1 MKKWNLVVDV
11 ALCNNCNNCFL
22 ANKDEHVDN
31 DFPGYAAP
39 QPKHGHRWI
48 DILRRERG
56 RAPMVDVAYLP
67 TLCNHCDDAPCVKAS
82 PDGAVYQRPDG
93 IVIID
98 PQKAAGKKEIV
109 GSCPYGAIW
118 WNEERKV
125 AQKWIFDAHL
135 LDQGWRE
142 PRCAQVCPTGAI
154 RSLKVEDSEMAQV
167 AASEALEVLHP
178 EFNAKPR
185 VYYKNLYRYAQCFI
199 GGSVAV
205 DRNGIIDCLE
215 GAEVTLT
222 RDGAK
227 LAQQRTDN
235 YGDFK
240 FDRLDQDSGVYSI
253 EISHPDHGGR
263 AVEAQLG
270 ESQTVGVIYLDG
282 SQPKEPLS

>member
-1 MKKWNLVVDV
+1 MKKWNLIIDV
-11 ALCNNCNNCFL
+11 ARCNNCNNCFL

-39 QPKHGHRWI
+39 QPRHGHRWI

-67 TLCNHCDDAPCVKAS
+67 TLCNHCDDAPCVNAS
-82 PDGAVYQRPDG
+82 RDGAVYKRPDG

-118 WNEERKV
+118 WNEERQV
-125 AQKWIFDAHL
+125 AQTWIFDAHL
-135 LDQGWRE
+135 LDQGWQE
-142 PRCAQVCPTGAI
+142 PRCAQVCPTAAI
-154 RSLKVEDSEMAQV
+154 RSLKAEDSEMQGV
-167 AASEALEVLHP
+167 AESEALEVLHP
-178 EFNAKPR
+178 ELGTKPR
-185 VYYKNLYRYAQCFI
+185 VYYKNLYRYTKCFI

-205 DRNGIIDCLE
+205 ERNGVVDCLE
-215 GAEVTLT
+215 GADVTLSIA
-222 RDGAK
+222 GAQ

-240 FDRLDQDSGVYSI
+240 FDRLNKDSGTYAI
-253 EISHPDHGGR
+253 EIFHPAHGR
-263 AVEAQLG
+263 QVVAARSG
-270 ESQTVGVIYLDG
+270 ESQYLGTIYL
-282 SQPKEPLS
+282 K

>member
-1 MKKWNLVVDV
+1 MKKWNLIIDV
-11 ALCNNCNNCFL
+11 ARCNNCNNCFL

-39 QPKHGHRWI
+39 QPRHGHRWI

-67 TLCNHCDDAPCVKAS
+67 TLCNHCDDAPCVNAS
-82 PDGAVYQRPDG
+82 RDGAVYKRPDG

-118 WNEERKV
+118 WNEERQV
-125 AQKWIFDAHL
+125 AQTWIFDAHL
-135 LDQGWRE
+135 LDQGWQE
-142 PRCAQVCPTGAI
+142 PRCAQVCPTAAI
-154 RSLKVEDSEMAQV
+154 RSLKAEDSEMQGV
-167 AASEALEVLHP
+167 AESEALEVLHP
-178 EFNAKPR
+178 ELGTKPR
-185 VYYKNLYRYAQCFI
+185 VYYKNLYRYTKCFI

-205 DRNGIIDCLE
+205 DHNGVIDCLE
-215 GAEVTLT
+215 GADVTLSMA
-222 RDGAK
+222 GAQ

-240 FDRLDQDSGVYSI
+240 FDRLNKDSGTYAI
-253 EISHPDHGGR
+253 EIFHPAHGR
-263 AVEAQLG
+263 QVVAARSG
-270 ESQTVGVIYLDG
+270 ESQDLG
-282 SQPKEPLS
+282 

>member
-1 MKKWNLVVDV
+1 MKKWNLIIDV
-11 ALCNNCNNCFL
+11 ARCNNCNNCFL

-39 QPKHGHRWI
+39 QPRHGHRWI

-67 TLCNHCDDAPCVKAS
+67 TLCNHCDDAPCVNAS
-82 PDGAVYQRPDG
+82 RDGAVYKRPDG

-118 WNEERKV
+118 WNEERQV
-125 AQKWIFDAHL
+125 AQTWIFDAHL
-135 LDQGWRE
+135 LDQGWQE
-142 PRCAQVCPTGAI
+142 PRCAQVCPTAAI
-154 RSLKVEDSEMAQV
+154 RSLKAEDSEMQGV
-167 AASEALEVLHP
+167 AESEALEVLHP
-178 EFNAKPR
+178 ELGTKPR
-185 VYYKNLYRYAQCFI
+185 VYYKNLYRYTKCFI

-205 DRNGIIDCLE
+205 DHNGVIDCLE
-215 GAEVTLT
+215 GADVTLSMA
-222 RDGAK
+222 GAQ

-240 FDRLDQDSGVYSI
+240 FDRLDRDSGTYAI
-253 EISHPDHGGR
+253 EIFHPAHGR
-263 AVEAQLG
+263 QVVAARSG
-270 ESQTVGVIYLDG
+270 ESQYLGTIYL
-282 SQPKEPLS
+282 K

>member
-1 MKKWNLVVDV
+1 MKKWNLIIDV
-11 ALCNNCNNCFL
+11 ARCNNCNNCFL

-39 QPKHGHRWI
+39 QPRHGHRWI

-67 TLCNHCDDAPCVKAS
+67 TLCNHCDDAPCVNAS
-82 PDGAVYQRPDG
+82 RDGAVYKRPDG

-118 WNEERKV
+118 WNEERQV
-125 AQKWIFDAHL
+125 AQTWIFDAHL
-135 LDQGWRE
+135 LDQGWQE
-142 PRCAQVCPTGAI
+142 PRCAQVCPTAAI
-154 RSLKVEDSEMAQV
+154 RSLKAEDSEMQGV
-167 AASEALEVLHP
+167 AESEALEVLHP
-178 EFNAKPR
+178 EFGTKPR
-185 VYYKNLYRYAQCFI
+185 VYYKNLYRYTKCFI

-205 DRNGIIDCLE
+205 ERNGVVDCLE
-215 GAEVTLT
+215 GADVTLSIA
-222 RDGAK
+222 GAQ

-240 FDRLDQDSGVYSI
+240 FDRLNKDSGTYAI
-253 EISHPDHGGR
+253 EIFHPAHGR
-263 AVEAQLG
+263 QVVAARSG
-270 ESQTVGVIYLDG
+270 ESQYLGTIYL
-282 SQPKEPLS
+282 K

>member
-11 ALCNNCNNCFL
+11 AKCNNCNNCFL

-39 QPKHGHRWI
+39 QPRHGHRWI
-48 DILRRERG
+48 DIVCRERG
-56 RAPMVDVAYLP
+56 RAPMVDVAYVP
-67 TLCNHCDDAPCVKAS
+67 TMCNHCDDAPCVKAS
-82 PDGAVYQRPDG
+82 QDGAVYKRRDG

-98 PQKAAGKKEIV
+98 PQKAAGKQEIV

-125 AQKWIFDAHL
+125 AQTWIFDAHL
-135 LDQGWRE
+135 LDHGWKE

-154 RSLKVEDSEMAQV
+154 RSLKVEDSAMQEA

-178 EFNAKPR
+178 EFGTKPR
-185 VYYKNLYRYAQCFI
+185 VYYKNLYRYTQCFI

-205 DRNGIIDCLE
+205 ERNGVVDCLE
-215 GAEVTLT
+215 GAEVTLARGGVT
-222 RDGAK
+222 
-227 LAQQRTDN
+227 LAQHRTDS

-240 FDRLDQDSGVYSI
+240 FDRLDRNSGSYTI
-253 EISHPDHGGR
+253 EIFHPDHGR
-263 AVEAQLG
+263 QLIESQLG
-270 ESQTVGVIYLDG
+270 KSQYVGTIYLG
-282 SQPKEPLS
+282 CR

>member
-1 MKKWNLVVDV
+1 MKKWNLIIDV
-11 ALCNNCNNCFL
+11 ARCNNCNNCFL

-39 QPKHGHRWI
+39 QPRHGHRWI

-67 TLCNHCDDAPCVKAS
+67 TLCNHCDDAPCVNAS
-82 PDGAVYQRPDG
+82 RDGAVYKRPDG

-118 WNEERKV
+118 WNEERQV
-125 AQKWIFDAHL
+125 AQTWIFDAHL
-135 LDQGWRE
+135 LDQGWQE
-142 PRCAQVCPTGAI
+142 PRCAQVCPTAAI
-154 RSLKVEDSEMAQV
+154 RSLKAEDSEMQGV
-167 AASEALEVLHP
+167 AESEALEVLHP
-178 EFNAKPR
+178 ELGTKPR
-185 VYYKNLYRYAQCFI
+185 VYYKNLYRYTKCFI

-205 DRNGIIDCLE
+205 DHNGVIDCLE
-215 GAEVTLT
+215 GADVTLSMA
-222 RDGAK
+222 GAQ

-240 FDRLDQDSGVYSI
+240 FDRLDRDSGTYAI
-253 EISHPDHGGR
+253 EISHPAHGR
-263 AVEAQLG
+263 QVVAARSG
-270 ESQTVGVIYLDG
+270 ESQYLGTIYL
-282 SQPKEPLS
+282 K

>member
-1 MKKWNLVVDV
+1 MKKWNLIIDV
-11 ALCNNCNNCFL
+11 ARCNNCNNCFL

-39 QPKHGHRWI
+39 QPRHGHRWI

-67 TLCNHCDDAPCVKAS
+67 TLCNHCDDAPCVNAS
-82 PDGAVYQRPDG
+82 RDGAVYKRPDG

-118 WNEERKV
+118 WNEERQV
-125 AQKWIFDAHL
+125 AQTWIFDAHL
-135 LDQGWRE
+135 LDQGWQE
-142 PRCAQVCPTGAI
+142 PRCAQVCPTAAI
-154 RSLKVEDSEMAQV
+154 RSLKAEDSEMQGV
-167 AASEALEVLHP
+167 AESEALEVLHP
-178 EFNAKPR
+178 ELGTKPR
-185 VYYKNLYRYAQCFI
+185 VYYKNLYRYTKCFI

-205 DRNGIIDCLE
+205 DHNGVIDCLE
-215 GAEVTLT
+215 GADVTLSIA
-222 RDGAK
+222 GAQ

-240 FDRLDQDSGVYSI
+240 FDRLDRDSGTYAI
-253 EISHPDHGGR
+253 EIFHPAHGR
-263 AVEAQLG
+263 QVVAARSG
-270 ESQTVGVIYLDG
+270 ESQYLGTIYL
-282 SQPKEPLS
+282 K